1 MEVILLLLNVKVL
14 SWANFEKPV
23 GILVSELLDKSIAL
37 IAAVVEMLAKMP
49 LNAESERPW
58 FGHEMISDSGLSA
71 SEQTQGA
78 M

>member
-1 MEVILLLLNVKVL
+1 MGNVKSLVKMEVILLLLNVKVL

-49 LNAESERPW
+49 LNAESERP
-58 FGHEMISDSGLSA
+58 
-71 SEQTQGA
+71 
-78 M
+78 